1 MRLTNRVEAL
11 ERSQATPD
19 VTIDDLEIAG
29 DILKNNPDRGTG
41 LAQLCESRGKSVDDF
56 NDMAFNSTKEAIE
69 WLWSRDRESL

>member
-29 DILKNNPDRGTG
+29 ELLKNDPDRGVG
-41 LAQLCESRGKSVDDF
+41 LAQLCESRGKSIKGF
-56 NDMAFNSTKEAIE
+56 NDMAHCSTEEQIKWI
-69 WLWSRDRESL
+69 WSRDS